1 MLLAKSGIVDI
12 TALDSLQR
20 VVEHVQR
27 EGVTVALARVKH
39 DVLLDLRRHG
49 VLALIGEDLVFPT
62 MPTAVQAYED
72 WRQAE
77 D

>member
-1 MLLAKSGIVDI
+1 MEANAEVDI

-20 VVEHVQR
+20 AVEHFHR

-39 DVLLDLRRHG
+39 EVLLDLRRHG
-49 VLALIGEDLVFPT
+49 VLDVIGEDLVFPT

-72 WRQAE
+72 WVQAE